1 MAGSASGRPAT
12 LLTGL
17 LIAMVVASGCG
28 AGHESATGSAAL
40 PTPTPTPR
48 TSPSAAASDPQ
59 PTVTPGARPS
69 ATPVVIGERIAAG
82 THTARPF
89 DSALPDAWGVCAGQS
104 GCLETTADDSIRIT
118 YTVPE
123 GWAFGYGA
131 AVTKPAAGTVAP
143 SGMSLHFLRG
153 GWLFSD
159 PCLKV
164 DTLPDIEVGPT
175 GDDFA
180 DALAAHPLLD
190 VTTPVDV
197 TLGGYSG
204 TYVDLQVPSDIS
216 ACPESYFPWAP
227 AFYAQGPNHRWH
239 IWSLDVDGVRVVI
252 QSGDFAGTLP
262 QDLAEMESII
272 ESIQIQR

>member
-1 MAGSASGRPAT
+1 MINLVGI
-12 LLTGL
+12 TGL
-17 LIAMVVASGCG
+17 LVAMVVASGCG
-28 AGHESATGSAAL
+28 AGHESATGSTAVPSA
-40 PTPTPTPR
+40 TPTPG
-48 TSPSAAASDPQ
+48 TSSSEAASDPR
-59 PTVTPGARPS
+59 PTATPG
-69 ATPVVIGERIAAG
+69 ATPVVIGEQITAG

-104 GCLETTADDSIRIT
+104 GCLETAADDSIRIT

-131 AVTKPAAGTVAP
+131 AVTRPAAGTVAP

-175 GDDFA
+175 ADDFT

-204 TYVDLQVPSDIS
+204 KYVDLQVPSDIS

-227 AFYAQGPNHRWH
+227 AFYAQGPSHRWH

-262 QDLAEMESII
+262 EDLAEMHAII
-272 ESIQIQR
+272 ESIQIQP